1 MGTLIV
7 IGIVGGGVMVMTIIT
22 LIIAKRQQQI

>member
-7 IGIVGGGVMVMTIIT
+7 IGIVGGGVMVMTIIA
-22 LIIAKRQQQI
+22 LLIAKRQHQI